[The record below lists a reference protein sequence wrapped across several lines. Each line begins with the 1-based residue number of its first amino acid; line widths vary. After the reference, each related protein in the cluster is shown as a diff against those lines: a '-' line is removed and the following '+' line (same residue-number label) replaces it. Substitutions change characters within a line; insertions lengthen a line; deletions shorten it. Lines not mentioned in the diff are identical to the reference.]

1 MALLLNN
8 FNKQKSD
15 IFDMKLKPVISEE
28 ELRFKKNMSEQEPT
42 RTRTLVDIELEA
54 DSDLEDEDEIVQKDV
69 IHQVEMQHGNYE

>member
-15 IFDMKLKPVISEE
+15 FDMKMQPVQSE
-28 ELRFKKNMSEQEPT
+28 LNNQVPEPT

-54 DSDLEDEDEIVQKDV
+54 DNDLVEDE
-69 IHQVEMQHGNYE
+69 